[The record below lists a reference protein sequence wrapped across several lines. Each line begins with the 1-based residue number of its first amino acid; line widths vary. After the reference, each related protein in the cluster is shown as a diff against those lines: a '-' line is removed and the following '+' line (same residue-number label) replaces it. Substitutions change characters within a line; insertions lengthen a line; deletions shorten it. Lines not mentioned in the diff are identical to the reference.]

1 MFKNFYVLI
10 ILHIII
16 KIFSQ
21 EIPQIVNVFGR
32 KKISLNGKWNYIV
45 DVQEE
50 GYYGYRM
57 EKRGRGFFMNEK
69 PRNPDDLV
77 EYDFDKAPEMEI
89 PSDWNTQ
96 DDKLFFYEGTIW
108 FKKSFNYTINPQK
121 KVILYFGAVN
131 YEAIVYINGILLGKH
146 IGGFTPFNFDIT
158 KKLKNGEN
166 FIILKVD
173 NKRRI
178 ENIPTLIFDWWNY
191 GGITRDVYIIETN
204 NIYIQNYNF
213 VLNKENKKQIN
224 FTIELNT
231 YISNKPIEITIPE
244 LGISKIFNTNSK
256 GFLSGIL
263 NPKKLILWTPKNPKL
278 YSVHLKINNETIYD
292 KIGFRT
298 VEIKDKKIL
307 LNGNPIFLR
316 GVNIHDVK
324 PFTDGRANSFA
335 DAKIILS
342 WAKELGCN
350 FVRLVHYPHNEYMI
364 REAEKEGILVWS
376 ELPLYWTIA
385 WDNLDTYNNAKNQLT
400 DMIMRDINRANV
412 IIWSISN
419 ETPRGEARDIFLKNL
434 ISNTR
439 KLDNS
444 RLITMATEV
453 IRIKDMNIIND
464 TMNDYVDIISF
475 NNYYGWYGKVNITD
489 AEKMKW
495 IIPYNKPI
503 IISEFGA
510 GAKYGYHGNK
520 NYRWTEEF
528 QDNVYIYN
536 LKMIEKINGLAGTVP
551 WLLNDFIS
559 PRRVLSVIQDF
570 YNRKGFCSERGD
582 KKLAFYRMQKWYW
595 NKIEEYDQIKRW
607 KYTSLFFIMIASIK
621 IVKLLCQTS
630 DNKNK

>member
-1 MFKNFYVLI
+1 MNIFLI
-10 ILHIII
+10 LLIQYEIII
-16 KIFSQ
+16 KIFAHS
-21 EIPQIVNVFGR
+21 IPQLVNIFGR
-32 KKISLNGKWNYIV
+32 KKISLNGKWKYIV
-45 DVQEE
+45 DVQDS
-50 GYYGYRM
+50 GYYDYRLNLLDN
-57 EKRGRGFFMNEK
+57 GFFTNEK
-69 PRNPDDLV
+69 QRNPDDLV

-131 YEAIVYINGILLGKH
+131 YETIVYINGILLGKH

-213 VLNKENKKQIN
+213 ILNKENKKQIN

-231 YISNKPIEITIPE
+231 NISNKPIEITIPE
-244 LGISKIFNTNSK
+244 LNIKKSYLTNNKRKIMNKIDVN
-256 GFLSGIL
+256 
-263 NPKKLILWTPKNPKL
+263 NLILWTPENPKL
-278 YSVHLKINNETIYD
+278 YKIKIKLDNEEIND
-292 KIGFRT
+292 EIGFRT
-298 VEIKDKKIL
+298 IEVKNKKLL

-316 GVNIHDVK
+316 GISLHDEKPKGGGRINNLKDVK
-324 PFTDGRANSFA
+324 T
-335 DAKIILS
+335 ILS
-342 WAKELGCN
+342 WVKELGCN
-350 FVRLVHYPHNEYMI
+350 YIRLAHYPHNEIMV

-376 ELPLYWTIA
+376 EIPLYWTIS

-400 DMIMRDINRANV
+400 NMIRRDINRANI
-412 IIWSISN
+412 IIWSLAN
-419 ETPRGEARDIFLKNL
+419 ETPSGKSRDLFLKNL
-434 ISNTR
+434 ISYT
-439 KLDNS
+439 KTLDNS
-444 RLITMATEV
+444 RLITMALEV
-453 IRIKDMNIIND
+453 SLGGNNTNIVKDNMAEF
-464 TMNDYVDIISF
+464 VDIISF
-475 NNYYGWYGKVNITD
+475 NEYIGWYYGNLNNID
-489 AEKMKW
+489 KMKLV
-495 IIPYNKPI
+495 IPYNKPI

-536 LKMIEKINGLAGTVP
+536 LKMIEKINGLVGISP
-551 WLLNDFIS
+551 WILKDFRS
-559 PRRVLSVIQDF
+559 PRRVLNDIQDY
-570 YNRKGFCSERGD
+570 YNRKGLVSDDGN
-582 KKLAFYRMQKWYW
+582 KKKAFYTLKNWY
-595 NKIEEYDQIKRW
+595 KKDR
-607 KYTSLFFIMIASIK
+607 
-621 IVKLLCQTS
+621 
-630 DNKNK
+630 